1 MASELNDE
9 TLNIERLEAA
19 LGKRPFRF
27 LKTVSST
34 NDVARVWAAEGAPHG
49 AVVVTEMQEA
59 GRGRFGR
66 RWQAPSGT
74 ALLFSVVLRP
84 QKATPQATR
93 YTMAAAVAVRNT
105 LLELPN
111 LDSACVKLK
120 WPNDVHIHDRKVA
133 GILIE
138 PLWNG
143 AVLEAIIVGI
153 GINVRVPFDLPELR
167 QSATNLEAHSIPNID
182 RARLLGVLLDQLES
196 WAARAEG
203 LSLFQAWRA
212 ALSTLGRHVQATDV
226 GLGTR
231 AISGQAVD
239 VDEDGAL
246 LVRGEDGKVHRVF
259 AGEVTLSK
267 PKFE

>member
-1 MASELNDE
+1 MANELNDGL
-9 TLNIERLEAA
+9 LNIERLEAA

-27 LKTVSST
+27 LKTVGST
-34 NDVARVWAAEGAPHG
+34 NDVAQDWAAEGAPHG

-66 RWQAPSGT
+66 HWQAPSGT

-84 QKATPQATR
+84 PKATPPATR

-111 LDSACVKLK
+111 LDSTCVKLK
-120 WPNDVHIHDRKVA
+120 WPNDVHIYDRKVA

-138 PLWNG
+138 PLWSG

-167 QSATNLEAHSIPNID
+167 QSATNLEAHSAPHID
-182 RARLLGVLLDQLES
+182 RAHLLASLLNQLES
-196 WAARAEG
+196 WAARVEG
-203 LSLFQAWRA
+203 LALFQAWRA
-212 ALSTLGRHVQATDV
+212 ALSTLGRHVQVSAV

-231 AISGQAVD
+231 TISGQAID

-246 LVRGEDGKVHRVF
+246 LVRGADGKVHRVF